1 MISINDVK
9 NWYCTI
15 LAGKGWSWLICT
27 RGCLCGKWSAGGT
40 FTHTH
45 THTHTNWLICT
56 RGCLCN
62 FGSFVH
68 VAVCVILASK
78 GWSWLICT
86 CGCLCG
92 KWSARGTFTHTHTH
106 THSHS
111 HTHNVQSYWITD
123 KAISQNTPNTH
134 ICTHYT
140 HTHTHKWQNNRHA
153 RHHPPTPHES
163 CIKTRS
169 PYHTQRYW
177 YLQTCAA
184 SHKIKNSFSR
194 MLPPHNITVLQ
205 NWALV
210 TKEKLAP
217 PLDSC
222 ASTLLQTWSGKSLEV
237 KWVIITTPLPDSWPL
252 LIKETTQRPP

>member
-140 HTHTHKWQNNRHA
+140 HTHTNGKIIGMHDIIHPHPMNPASKLVVLITRKDIDTSRHA
-153 RHHPPTPHES
+153 PQATRLKTHFHGCFPPTISPSYKNGPWSLKKKWHPPLTPVPP
-163 CIKTRS
+163 RS
-169 PYHTQRYW
+169 FKPG
-177 YLQTCAA
+177 
-184 SHKIKNSFSR
+184 
-194 MLPPHNITVLQ
+194 V
-205 NWALV
+205 
-210 TKEKLAP
+210 EKV
-217 PLDSC
+217 
-222 ASTLLQTWSGKSLEV
+222 W
-237 KWVIITTPLPDSWPL
+237 
-252 LIKETTQRPP
+252 R